1 MFNLP
6 GPPPGGDPR
15 TPDIIVTTDVGV
27 IYTGKQKKVTEHGG
41 FANINVIL
49 VVSNP
54 SFNPK
59 TITSH
64 VETTQAAPT
73 ILRALGL
80 DPSRLESV
88 QKEGTLALPGLSF

>member
-1 MFNLP
+1 MRTSLP
-6 GPPPGGDPR
+6 KVYAPG
-15 TPDIIVTTDVGV
+15 
-27 IYTGKQKKVTEHGG
+27 GG
-41 FANINVIL
+41 FAKDDINVIL

-88 QKEGTLALPGLSF
+88 QKEGTQALPGLSF